1 MRASYREV
9 LHTFFTGDR
18 HSESFRNEQTKFSTL
33 PFFNLVTMNLSLGFS
48 PCPNDCFIF
57 DALIHKKIDT
67 KGIDFTVVMED
78 VEALNNR
85 AFKHDL
91 DITKLSYHAFLYLT
105 NHYALLNSGSA
116 LGFNCGPLLVKDAK
130 TEIKDIEQAVI
141 AIPGKYT
148 TANFLLSLAFP
159 GAVHKREILFSD
171 IEAAVLSHK
180 VDAGLLIH
188 ENRFTYQEKGLEKII
203 DLGEFW
209 EGLIHA
215 PIPLGG
221 IVVKKELDFKL
232 QSTIDS
238 LIRQSVEF
246 AFADP
251 ESCMNYVREHAQE
264 MDEEVMKKHIALYV
278 NEFSIDLGITGKKAV
293 QLLFDKAKETNLI
306 DGLAPRIFVV

>member
-1 MRASYREV
+1 MN
-9 LHTFFTGDR
+9 FT
-18 HSESFRNEQTKFSTL
+18 
-33 PFFNLVTMNLSLGFS
+33 LGFS

-67 KGIDFTVVMED
+67 QGVDFEVVMED

-85 AFKHDL
+85 AFNQEL

-116 LGFNCGPLLVKDAK
+116 LGFNCGPLLVKKA
-130 TEIKDIEQAVI
+130 TAEIQNLDTASI

-148 TANFLLSLAFP
+148 TANFLLSIAFP
-159 GAVHKREILFSD
+159 NAKNKKELLFSD
-171 IEAAVLSHK
+171 IEDAILLNK

-209 EGLIHA
+209 ENLIHA

-221 IVVKKELDFKL
+221 IVVKRNIDISFQK
-232 QSTIDS
+232 TIDH
-238 LIRQSVEF
+238 LIKQSVEF
-246 AFADP
+246 AFANP
-251 ESCMNYVREHAQE
+251 ENCMPFVKLHAQE
-264 MDEEVMKKHIALYV
+264 MSEEVIKKHIALYV
-278 NEFSIDLGITGKKAV
+278 NDFSIDLGNTGKKAI
-293 QLLFDKAKETNLI
+293 QLLFDKAIENKLI
-306 DGLAPRIFVV
+306 QNSVPPIYII

>member
-1 MRASYREV
+1 
-9 LHTFFTGDR
+9 
-18 HSESFRNEQTKFSTL
+18 
-33 PFFNLVTMNLSLGFS
+33 MNLSLGFS

-57 DALIHKKIDT
+57 DALVHKKIDT
-67 KGIDFTVVMED
+67 QGIDFTVIMED

-105 NHYALLNSGSA
+105 QQYALLNSGSA
-116 LGFNCGPLLVKDAK
+116 LGFNCGPLLVKDSK
-130 TEIKDIEQAVI
+130 TIIGDIDAASI

-159 GAVHKREILFSD
+159 KAVHKQEMLFSD
-171 IEAAVLSHK
+171 IEGAVLSHQ

-209 EGLIHA
+209 ETLIHA

-232 QSTIDS
+232 QATVDK

-251 ESCMNYVREHAQE
+251 ESCMEYVRSHAQE

-293 QLLFDKAKETNLI
+293 QLLFDKAKENKLI
-306 DGLAPRIFVV
+306 EGLAPHIFVV

>member
-1 MRASYREV
+1 MN
-9 LHTFFTGDR
+9 FT
-18 HSESFRNEQTKFSTL
+18 
-33 PFFNLVTMNLSLGFS
+33 LGFS

-57 DALIHKKIDT
+57 DALVHKKIDT
-67 KGIDFTVVMED
+67 HGLDFTVVMED

-85 AFKHDL
+85 AFKQDL

-105 NHYALLNSGSA
+105 NSYNLLNSGSA
-116 LGFNCGPLLVKDAK
+116 LGFNCGPLLVQSAK
-130 TEIKDIEQAVI
+130 NPVTDIDKASI

-159 GAVHKREILFSD
+159 KAINKQEMLFSD
-171 IEAAVLSHK
+171 IEDAVLSHK

-188 ENRFTYQEKGLEKII
+188 ENRFTYKEKGLEKII

-209 EGLIHA
+209 ESLIHA

-221 IVVKKELDFKL
+221 IVSKKSIDIKFEK
-232 QSTIDS
+232 TIDR

-246 AFADP
+246 AFANP
-251 ESCMNYVREHAQE
+251 ESCMDYVKQHAQE

-293 QLLFDKAKETNLI
+293 QLLVDKAFETGLI
-306 DGLAPRIFVV
+306 AGPAPHIFLD